1 MRLVRS
7 TTSPAPL
14 RSMLLGAACVDR
26 SEVSMTR
33 SIAST
38 VTGASSV
45 PSLSV

>member
-1 MRLVRS
+1 MRS

-14 RSMLLGAACVDR
+14 RSIRSAGFEER